1 MSNTNQFQGN
11 AKVEVLFHEGKMYF
25 RTEEGYACATSSLR
39 RHLRGGSNH
48 FYDECYPWSCTYSH
62 AEDILRLN
70 ASLKASDEEVEFL
83 NDEPE
88 HFYQIQGSNRNYKK
102 LSKACIKAFVKN
114 KGQLDHMITNCKS
127 VYTNMLGYAIP
138 ILSYGHLFMWG
149 GNENRIGVEDFSEE
163 DMRTILKYA
172 LELKDDMSLSGYDRD
187 WIQNNFIPALNSYL
201 EGLKMSNEEIEKSL
215 KEYGDVVEK
224 VNETLKIHSDEF
236 DFSDEG
242 SYGFDCGFLT
252 IGFADEKLKKQ
263 NALLANDSRTKYKIP
278 SVRLPKSVQSLTVQR
293 REFKKAKRIVKN
305 ELDIELVILSAELD

>member
-11 AKVEVLFHEGKMYF
+11 ARVEVLFHEGKMYF
-25 RTEEGYACATSSLR
+25 RTKEGYACATSSLR
-39 RHLRGGSNH
+39 RYLRGGSNH
-48 FYDECYPWSCTYSH
+48 FYNECYPWSCTYGH

-70 ASLKASDEEVEFL
+70 ASLKASDGEVEFL
-83 NDEPE
+83 NNEPE
-88 HFYQIQGSNRNYKK
+88 HFYQIQGSNRIYKK

-114 KGQLDHMITNCKS
+114 KGQLDHMITNCKN

-263 NALLANDSRTKYKIP
+263 NALLANDSRTKYIIP

-293 REFKKAKRIVKN
+293 REFEKAKRIIKN

>member
-1 MSNTNQFQGN
+1 MSNTNQFHGN
-11 AKVEVLFHEGKMYF
+11 ARVKVCFHEGKMYF
-25 RTEEGYACATSSLR
+25 RTKEGYACATSSLR
-39 RHLRGGSNH
+39 RHLRSGSNH
-48 FYDECYPWSCTYSH
+48 FNDECYPWSCTYSH
-62 AEDILRLN
+62 AEDLLRLN
-70 ASLKASDEEVEFL
+70 ASLKASDGEVKYL
-83 NDEPE
+83 NDKPE
-88 HFYQIQGSNRNYKK
+88 HFYQIQDSNKVYKK

-293 REFKKAKRIVKN
+293 REFEKAKRIIKN

>member
-11 AKVEVLFHEGKMYF
+11 ARVKVCFHEGKMYF
-25 RTEEGYACATSSLR
+25 RTKEGYACATSSLR
-39 RHLRGGSNH
+39 RHLRSGSNH
-48 FYDECYPWSCTYSH
+48 FNDECYPWSCTYSH
-62 AEDILRLN
+62 AEDLLRLN
-70 ASLKASDEEVEFL
+70 ASLKVSDGEVKYL
-83 NDEPE
+83 NDKPE
-88 HFYQIQGSNRNYKK
+88 HFYQIQGSNKVYKK

-138 ILSYGHLFMWG
+138 VLSYGHLFMWG

-224 VNETLKIHSDEF
+224 VNETLKKHSDEF
-236 DFSDEG
+236 EFSDEG

-263 NALLANDSRTKYKIP
+263 NALLANDSRTKYRIP

>member
-39 RHLRGGSNH
+39 RHLRSGSNH
-48 FYDECYPWSCTYSH
+48 FNDECYPWSCTYSH

-70 ASLKASDEEVEFL
+70 ASLKASDKEVEFL

-88 HFYQIQGSNRNYKK
+88 HFYQIQGSNRIYKK
-102 LSKACIKAFVKN
+102 LSKTCIKAFVKN
-114 KGQLDHMITNCKS
+114 KSQLDHMITNCKS

-172 LELKDDMSLSGYDRD
+172 FELKDDMSLSGYDRD

-215 KEYGDVVEK
+215 KEYRDVVEK

-293 REFKKAKRIVKN
+293 REFEKAKRIVKR
-305 ELDIELVILSAELD
+305 ELGLDIEILESHLD